1 MLTGTIINSL
11 AILAGSLL
19 GLVLQAVTHRS
30 SKDVD
35 AGGIGGR
42 LQTIVMEGMA
52 LCVMYIGVSGSL
64 KGQNT
69 LIAIISIAIGAV
81 VGELL
86 DLDRRMHTLGDW
98 VQAKTARLIHTQEG
112 APSVADG
119 FVAASLLFC
128 VGAMAIVGSLEN
140 GLTGNYD
147 TLKAKSVIDGIAAI
161 VFASSLGVGVAF
173 SAAAIFVYQ
182 GAISLAAGLL
192 APLLSDT
199 VIAEMTCVGSLLIVA
214 LSLNML
220 NVTKIKVMNL
230 VHIYVNL
237 IHTNARL
244 PRILRQAGVSSF
256 QQLIQVCAHVDGV
269 PGQIVKALCQVRA
282 FGRGHKGHRKQLIN
296 EGLGIRIGAA
306 EGIGK
311 AGDAP
316 QFCGDAV
323 VTLLDVVQHP
333 GLKIPVGFPGAALH
347 TVGAVPLKVAAIAPQ
362 IVELIAVGP
371 DLHQAGIRHLPQL
384 FPSAEVVRG
393 QVRHQH
399 DDGDAGLHAVL
410 LQNGV
415 HQIVIAA
422 VAVVKGDEDRF
433 FRQGLPRR
441 QLSGQHRGIALGQDD
456 FQISTELAGRD
467 GHVVAVLPLRHHMV
481 VHQHRQR
488 LPYRRR

>member
-19 GLVLQAVTHRS
+19 GLVLQAATHRS

-35 AGGIGGR
+35 VGGIGGR
-42 LQTIVMEGMA
+42 LQTIVMEGMS
-52 LCVMYIGVSGSL
+52 LCVLYIGISGSL

-147 TLKAKSVIDGIAAI
+147 TLKANSVIDGIAAI

-230 VHIYVNL
+230 VPAIF
-237 IHTNARL
+237 L
-244 PRILRQAGVSSF
+244 PIL
-256 QQLIQVCAHVDGV
+256 
-269 PGQIVKALCQVRA
+269 LCT
-282 FGRGHKGHRKQLIN
+282 F
-296 EGLGIRIGAA
+296 
-306 EGIGK
+306 
-311 AGDAP
+311 
-316 QFCGDAV
+316 
-323 VTLLDVVQHP
+323 
-333 GLKIPVGFPGAALH
+333 
-347 TVGAVPLKVAAIAPQ
+347 
-362 IVELIAVGP
+362 
-371 DLHQAGIRHLPQL
+371 
-384 FPSAEVVRG
+384 
-393 QVRHQH
+393 
-399 DDGDAGLHAVL
+399 
-410 LQNGV
+410 
-415 HQIVIAA
+415 
-422 VAVVKGDEDRF
+422 
-433 FRQGLPRR
+433 
-441 QLSGQHRGIALGQDD
+441 
-456 FQISTELAGRD
+456 
-467 GHVVAVLPLRHHMV
+467 M
-481 VHQHRQR
+481 
-488 LPYRRR
+488 